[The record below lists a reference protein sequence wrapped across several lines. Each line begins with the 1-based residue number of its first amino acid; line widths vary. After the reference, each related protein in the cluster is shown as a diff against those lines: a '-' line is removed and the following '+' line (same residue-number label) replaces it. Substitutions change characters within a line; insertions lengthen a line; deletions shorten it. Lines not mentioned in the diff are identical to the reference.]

1 LGDIILREHAEEA
14 NDLMSIA
21 STIGSLRQL
30 SELQYPKIV
39 ELVSGI
45 DAVFRDDPAD
55 IYAQSDFATR
65 DRSRQVRY
73 VDLGNSHDAP
83 PDLSEP
89 GTRLASLYGWEGRWG
104 AALEV
109 MSLMR
114 RGLTAALVAS
124 ALGVAGFV
132 PAAGAESAYRV
143 IVHSQVKGSQIPR
156 ATLSS
161 IFLKQA
167 PRWGDGQPVQPVDQ
181 SLRSRIRQS
190 FVADVLQQPMVEVQ
204 IFWSRKMATG

>member
-1 LGDIILREHAEEA
+1 MAGKGAR
-14 NDLMSIA
+14 
-21 STIGSLRQL
+21 
-30 SELQYPKIV
+30 
-39 ELVSGI
+39 
-45 DAVFRDDPAD
+45 
-55 IYAQSDFATR
+55 
-65 DRSRQVRY
+65 
-73 VDLGNSHDAP
+73 
-83 PDLSEP
+83 
-89 GTRLASLYGWEGRWG
+89 G

-109 MSLMR
+109 LSLMR

-167 PRWGDGQPVQPVDQ
+167 PRWGDGLPVQPVDQ

-204 IFWSRKMATG
+204 IFWSRKMATGVTPPPVKQTDQDVVAFVAATQGAIGYVSPGIPLPESVREIAIVQ